1 MFHGPVRDGKE
12 WCHLAMAA
20 RHKRELVDGV
30 YEQKSEHSASGR
42 SVVCG
47 FDCVVQTAEL
57 IQLIGSSRTGN

>member
-1 MFHGPVRDGKE
+1 
-12 WCHLAMAA
+12 MAA

-42 SVVCG
+42 SVVDCG